1 MPSLRLLHTSERGST
16 HCYERANEQAS
27 RWEGLYAVAANIT
40 FGWELAMSEHGKCIK
55 ELAIVQSTRCLA
67 LGPCKAE
74 INLGV
79 VNPPAVN
86 EPRTRSTEL
95 GKVGVVC
102 SCNSSGWLAT
112 FTQCVLSLTHAT
124 YAVGHL
130 IVWSCR
136 TDSSSQISF
145 AV

>member
-1 MPSLRLLHTSERGST
+1 M
-16 HCYERANEQAS
+16 
-27 RWEGLYAVAANIT
+27 AANIT

-55 ELAIVQSTRCLA
+55 ELAIVQSTCCLA

-112 FTQCVLSLTHAT
+112 STLCVLSRNAT
-124 YAVGHL
+124 YAVGHP
-130 IVWSCR
+130 IVWFCR
-136 TDSSSQISF
+136 IDSSSQISF